1 MREEETVAAI
11 VNSVESDKFTYFLTS
26 VAELFENCFNLRSS
40 KKKIDICV
48 RSNLRT
54 ILVSAEQN
62 LG

>member
-26 VAELFENCFNLRSS
+26 VAELFENYFNLRSS
-40 KKKIDICV
+40 KKIDICV